1 MDREPNMTRLRDVLK
16 GQHRDV
22 VIEAVYLFGIILSQG
37 LTAQRF
43 GARMKVEYSPP
54 NQGQA
59 IERVMEML
67 AVLEQMED
75 APVSALSPETRDSY
89 ARRLGELIPTDQ
101 SPALISEADIEAT
114 LRELRDWRE
123 SRAAV

>member
-59 IERVMEML
+59 IEAVM
-67 AVLEQMED
+67 EQMED

-123 SRAAV
+123 SRAA